1 MKKER
6 GAITLITLVTIL
18 FMLAFLV
25 STFTIIM
32 NRRQSQAEIKRET
45 KEIYESDVENAEQV
59 YKSYFAGENEIIPI
73 LNTDNLL
80 KVCKIIQEDTDGY
93 IFAKDKIYKC
103 TASSNY
109 KLEANLVLNDADYI
123 DKYPELFGEKTE

>member
-1 MKKER
+1 MRLK
-6 GAITLITLVTIL
+6 
-18 FMLAFLV
+18 
-25 STFTIIM
+25 
-32 NRRQSQAEIKRET
+32 EIKPYMAIRC
-45 KEIYESDVENAEQV
+45 ENAEQV

-109 KLEANLVLNDADYI
+109 KLEANLA
-123 DKYPELFGEKTE
+123 FGQ

>member
-59 YKSYFAGENEIIPI
+59 YKSYFAGENEPEKESVQ
-73 LNTDNLL
+73 NWDNLG
-80 KVCKIIQEDTDGY
+80 KNRRTY
-93 IFAKDKIYKC
+93 FAD
-103 TASSNY
+103 
-109 KLEANLVLNDADYI
+109 
-123 DKYPELFGEKTE
+123 

>member
-45 KEIYESDVENAEQV
+45 KERRS
-59 YKSYFAGENEIIPI
+59 KRR
-73 LNTDNLL
+73 NL
-80 KVCKIIQEDTDGY
+80 TR
-93 IFAKDKIYKC
+93 
-103 TASSNY
+103 
-109 KLEANLVLNDADYI
+109 
-123 DKYPELFGEKTE
+123 EKPTGHRSGLRRTV